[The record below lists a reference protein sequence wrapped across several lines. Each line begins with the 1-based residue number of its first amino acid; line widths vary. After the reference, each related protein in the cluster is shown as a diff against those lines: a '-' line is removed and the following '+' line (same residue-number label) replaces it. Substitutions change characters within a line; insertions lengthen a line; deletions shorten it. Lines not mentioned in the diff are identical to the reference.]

1 MGAKRNLEYMSIWNS
16 YLRWNLEGPIQLRHR
31 VQQNSYS
38 KYQQHKYKQH
48 KYHDDNTGNDEEGL
62 QG

>member
-16 YLRWNLEGPIQLRHR
+16 YLRWNLGDHSIYEYT
-31 VQQNSYS
+31 VQQ
-38 KYQQHKYKQH
+38 KYQYQQQQHKQH
-48 KYHDDNTGNDEEGL
+48 NKYHNDDTGNDEEGL